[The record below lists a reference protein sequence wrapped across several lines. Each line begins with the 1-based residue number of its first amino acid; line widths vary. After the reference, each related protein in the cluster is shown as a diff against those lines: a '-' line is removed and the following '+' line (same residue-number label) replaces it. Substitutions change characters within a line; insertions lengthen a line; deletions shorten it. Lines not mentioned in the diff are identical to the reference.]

1 MYSSDFE
8 NINGLIEFEMDRSEA
23 YDFMWEFT
31 PDVVLEEDDS
41 RFKSLLKEMFLQ
53 RSSTNLL
60 LDKSKLKD

>member
-1 MYSSDFE
+1 MCKSDFE
-8 NINGLIEFEMDRSEA
+8 NINNLIEFEMNRSEV

-31 PDVVLEEDDS
+31 PDIVPEEDDN

-60 LDKSKLKD
+60 LDKSNLKN